1 MKKRNAGLLKVLF
14 FCCAMFAYVG
24 CVKDVDFNQAN
35 DIVLSPDIQS
45 NLVLY
50 KVEESDFVDPV
61 TKELKTVIRDT
72 VRLEFLDDDYI
83 QNDLNSVEFYFRNI
97 NTFPQA
103 FVSRVHFLSASGRK
117 QFSIIYP
124 ISPGGSD
131 NPVSTER
138 IEVMGADRIEQ
149 VKNSIIMVVELEVQT
164 NQEDFTGDLE
174 FASKGL
180 FKFEF

>member
-1 MKKRNAGLLKVLF
+1 MKKIAILINVTILCFGVF
-14 FCCAMFAYVG
+14 TG
-24 CVKDVDFNQAN
+24 CVKDVDFSQAN

-50 KVEESDFVDPV
+50 SVGEADFVDPV
-61 TKELKTVIRDT
+61 TKDIHTVIRDT

-117 QFSIIYP
+117 QFSINYP
-124 ISPGGSD
+124 ISPGNSD

-164 NQEDFTGDLE
+164 NEEAFTGDLE